1 MELIYLVNA
10 LFRKKWIIL
19 ACTLVAVVAVYILTL
34 NKKPLY
40 TSHAQIETGFTA
52 AEKIKVTDENFN
64 LAQIDTK
71 FNEVI
76 ENATSPKVIQLLS
89 YDLILHDLTEK
100 NPFAQITAKDKSS
113 DDYKSLGITS
123 NTAKEFADRLEKME
137 VLNPNVKEDY
147 KLINILSFY
156 GYDLE
161 TLTGNVEVSR
171 LPKTDYINIDFF
183 STNPN
188 LAAFA
193 VNALVTNLNKYYS
206 YTKLTS
212 TDLSITAI
220 DSIMQAKKI
229 VLDQKLAA
237 RSNYL
242 TAHGIVDVTMES
254 GNKLGQLST
263 LQNQLSDEKSKLPS
277 LSYRIGQ
284 LTNLIDKAKA
294 SGKTVVSTSEV
305 PKVEPAGN
313 TEYVALKKKYNDLY
327 NEYIR
332 KGFNS
337 PDIKRQLDDLTDQ
350 MGKLNVNTKTP
361 EQIESTE
368 TTVDALEQRRMEAEA
383 DLRSTNEKISLI
395 QSSISGLNGGLSG
408 MAASSA
414 EIQKINSDIDIATR
428 EYTSAKD
435 RLNSVISLA
444 QGYDGFKQTIFGQ
457 PSLTPEPSKRLIFI
471 AFGGCAGLFL
481 SMLVIVLLEYLDQS
495 IKTPSQFYRLTNLP
509 LLGIVNHIN
518 KLGGNV
524 LDHAGT
530 IEGDDKKR
538 HNVFREL
545 LRKVRYEM
553 EQSGKRIFLFTS
565 TEAGQGKTTL
575 IQAISYSLSL
585 GKKKVLI
592 IDTNFCNN
600 DLTEL
605 LAAKPLL
612 EKFYVNGKP
621 FSMEDAKKLI
631 TKTAVEG
638 IDTIGCGSG
647 DYTPSEILPKNHLL
661 NYLPELLNEYDFIL
675 LEGAPLNKYTDSKE
689 LVEYSDGLIAVFGS
703 DASLSATDK
712 ESISFLKQNK
722 DKFIGA
728 ILNKVKTED
737 LNL

>member
-1 MELIYLVNA
+1 
-10 LFRKKWIIL
+10 
-19 ACTLVAVVAVYILTL
+19 
-34 NKKPLY
+34 
-40 TSHAQIETGFTA
+40 
-52 AEKIKVTDENFN
+52 
-64 LAQIDTK
+64 
-71 FNEVI
+71 
-76 ENATSPKVIQLLS
+76 
-89 YDLILHDLTEK
+89 
-100 NPFAQITAKDKSS
+100 
-113 DDYKSLGITS
+113 
-123 NTAKEFADRLEKME
+123 
-137 VLNPNVKEDY
+137 
-147 KLINILSFY
+147 
-156 GYDLE
+156 
-161 TLTGNVEVSR
+161 
-171 LPKTDYINIDFF
+171 
-183 STNPN
+183 
-188 LAAFA
+188 
-193 VNALVTNLNKYYS
+193 
-206 YTKLTS
+206 
-212 TDLSITAI
+212 
-220 DSIMQAKKI
+220 
-229 VLDQKLAA
+229 
-237 RSNYL
+237 
-242 TAHGIVDVTMES
+242 
-254 GNKLGQLST
+254 
-263 LQNQLSDEKSKLPS
+263 
-277 LSYRIGQ
+277 
-284 LTNLIDKAKA
+284 
-294 SGKTVVSTSEV
+294 
-305 PKVEPAGN
+305 
-313 TEYVALKKKYNDLY
+313 
-327 NEYIR
+327 
-332 KGFNS
+332 
-337 PDIKRQLDDLTDQ
+337 
-350 MGKLNVNTKTP
+350 
-361 EQIESTE
+361 
-368 TTVDALEQRRMEAEA
+368 MEAEA
-383 DLRSTNEKISLI
+383 DLRSTNEKISLL
-395 QSSISGLNGGLSG
+395 QSGINNLSGGLSG

-435 RLNSVISLA
+435 RLNAVMSLA
-444 QGYDGFKQTIFGQ
+444 QGYDGFKQTIYGQ
-457 PSLTPEPSKRLIFI
+457 PALSPEPSKRLIFI

-509 LLGIVNHIN
+509 LLGVVNHIN

-524 LDHAGT
+524 LDHAGS
-530 IEGDDKKR
+530 IDGDDKKR

-545 LRKVRYEM
+545 LRKVRYEI

-600 DLTEL
+600 DLTEV

-621 FSMEDAKKLI
+621 FSLEEAKKLI
-631 TKTAVEG
+631 TKTTVEG